1 MRIRIITA
9 ALLTAAALAWQIAPA
24 AARTSAPDSSAMTRQ
39 LEDPRTQNAA
49 ANALGSLMSIMLAM
63 KAEPLIKAMDA
74 MGEHDAAR
82 RIPRGATLGDLAGPD
97 ARRIP
102 GEVKRRVPGMMT
114 AMGSMAGMFDQLLP
128 QLEQIGAQFDR
139 DMAAAN

>member
-1 MRIRIITA
+1 MYIRMVTA
-9 ALLTAAALAWQIAPA
+9 AMLPVAALTLLAAPA
-24 AARTSAPDSSAMTRQ
+24 LARTHAPASSEMTRQ
-39 LEDPRTQNAA
+39 LEDPRTQTAA
-49 ANALGSLMSIMLAM
+49 ANALGSLMAIMLEM
-63 KAEPLIKAMDA
+63 NAEPLIKAMDA

-114 AMGSMAGMFDQLLP
+114 AMGSMAGMFDQMLP
-128 QLEQIGAQFDR
+128 QFEQIGAQFDR
-139 DMAAAN
+139 DMAATN